1 MKTRVIQDDSE
12 PATDAVN
19 RQAPVV
25 GMCETEIAAAPDV
38 VWEVLTAIEHWSS
51 WNPDVKSMEFEGP
64 LGARLDVPL
73 EVLIAS
79 RGFIPSLLKGYSRKS
94 CSVA

>member
-1 MKTRVIQDDSE
+1 LGGGNLV
-12 PATDAVN
+12 
-19 RQAPVV
+19 QALR
-25 GMCETEIAAAPDV
+25 AARDRWNDLSAWP
-38 VWEVLTAIEHWSS
+38 S